1 MDIEDLDFFDCSS
14 SDTYSSIADS
24 VSIFAC
30 SYRCSYFNMLTHHK

>member
-24 VSIFAC
+24 VSIFT
-30 SYRCSYFNMLTHHK
+30 CSYFNMLTHHK